1 MARRRFLGNIST
13 LVVLA
18 AVYFAAGK
26 LGLKPAHVNASATAI
41 WPSTGISLAAFLIL
55 GYRVWPAILA
65 GAFLVN
71 LTTAGS
77 AVTSLA
83 IAVGNTFEG
92 VVGSYLV
99 TRFAA
104 GKQAFQRAQDI
115 FKFAVLAGMVSPMI
129 SATVGV
135 TTLAVAGLASWKNY
149 GSVLAT
155 WRVWESWCALVAALL
170 VLLS

>member
-1 MARRRFLGNIST
+1 MARPRFPGNIAT

-18 AVYFAAGK
+18 AVCLAAGK
-26 LGLKPAHVNASATAI
+26 LGLKLAHVNASATAI
-41 WPSTGISLAAFLIL
+41 WPCAGISLAAFLIL
-55 GYRVWPAILA
+55 GYRAWPAILA

-83 IAVGNTFEG
+83 IAVGNTLEG
-92 VVGSYLV
+92 GVGSYLV

-115 FKFAVLAGMVSPMI
+115 FKFAVLAGMGTPVI
-129 SATVGV
+129 SGRGGV
-135 TTLAVAGLASWKNY
+135 TKVAVGGSPRVNNYASSPAPR
-149 GSVLAT
+149 GGRGGPRRASRAP
-155 WRVWESWCALVAALL
+155 LV
-170 VLLS
+170 

>member
-1 MARRRFLGNIST
+1 MARPRFPGNIAT

-18 AVYFAAGK
+18 AVCLAAGK
-26 LGLKPAHVNASATAI
+26 LGLKLAHVNASATAI
-41 WPSTGISLAAFLIL
+41 WPCTGISLAAFLIL

-115 FKFAVLAGMVSPMI
+115 FKFADLARMVSTMI
-129 SATVGV
+129 SAKTGV
-135 TTLAVAGLASWKNY
+135 TTPAQDGPARSGTYQSL
-149 GSVLAT
+149 SVI
-155 WRVWESWCALVAALL
+155 R
-170 VLLS
+170 